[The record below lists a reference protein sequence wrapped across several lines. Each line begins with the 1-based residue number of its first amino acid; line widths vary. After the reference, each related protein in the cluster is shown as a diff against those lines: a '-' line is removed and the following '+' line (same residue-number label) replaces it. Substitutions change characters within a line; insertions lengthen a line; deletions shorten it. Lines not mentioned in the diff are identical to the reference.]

1 MKYPLLLALAGA
13 IFAPAAQAFEVTGGS
28 LSLGYSGLTDS
39 DLDALN
45 KVTLGGSIEMGFTQ
59 QFSMQGDLRLTKFG
73 FSNVDNLNFGL
84 HAIFHVSDTTSL
96 GAFAG
101 RDDSDVGDLD
111 YFGIELGHQSGPIGL
126 ETYISRADDA
136 GETGTVFGLA
146 GDYAFSD
153 TTSLG
158 LAYDKIDVDGYGAST
173 IALNGEFIAAP
184 GLGLTG
190 EVGSADI
197 DGLGAEVFMGIGV
210 KVNFGAKR
218 GATFDQRS
226 VVDLLPGL

>member
-1 MKYPLLLALAGA
+1 M
-13 IFAPAAQAFEVTGGS
+13 TGGS
-28 LSLGYSGLTDS
+28 LSLGYSTLTDS

-45 KVTLGGSIEMGFTQ
+45 KVTLGGSLEMGFSK
-59 QFSMQGDLRLTKFG
+59 QFSVQGDLGLSKFG
-73 FSNVDNLNFGL
+73 YSDIDNLNFGL

-101 RDDSDVGDLD
+101 RDDFDGGDLD

-126 ETYISRADDA
+126 ETYISEADAD
-136 GETGTVFGLA
+136 GETGAVFGLA
-146 GDYAFSD
+146 GNYAFSD
-153 TTSLG
+153 TASLG
-158 LAYDKIDVDGYGAST
+158 LAYDKINVDGYGAST
-173 IALNGEFIAAP
+173 IALNGEFIATP

-197 DGLGAEVFMGIGV
+197 EGLGSEVFMGIGV

-218 GATFDQRS
+218 GATFTQRS